1 MICFF
6 YFIHLNNVILIILNI
21 VNVLTFMDKKNI
33 LSVKNLEKIYTSKEA
48 STTHALNNL
57 NLDVKEGEIFGLL
70 GPNGAGKTTFI
81 NILAGTVIK
90 TSGQVNVWGFDLDKN
105 PRQVRASVGIV
116 PQEVNLDP
124 FFSPRKL
131 LELQAGLYGIKKK
144 NRITDTIL
152 RLVSLEKQADSYA
165 RSLSGG
171 MKRRLLVAKALVH
184 QPPIIFLDE
193 PTAGVDVQLRKNLW
207 KNVKSLNEQGVTI
220 ILTTHY
226 LEEAEEMC
234 DRIAILNKGN
244 MVALDSTKNLLDKIQ
259 TKKVTVKTDKKIDI
273 KDGDLESLKIIS
285 NLENEICVSYE
296 KNTINIEELINLIK
310 RDNAKIKDISTDDGD
325 LEDVFLRLIKN

>member
-1 MICFF
+1 MEQ
-6 YFIHLNNVILIILNI
+6 
-21 VNVLTFMDKKNI
+21 KNI
-33 LSVKNLEKIYTSKEA
+33 LSVKNLKKIYSSKE
-48 STTHALNNL
+48 TEDNHALNNL

-90 TSGQVNVWGFDLDKN
+90 TAGQVSVWGFDLDKN
-105 PRQVRASVGIV
+105 PRQVRASIGIV

-131 LELQAGLYGIKKK
+131 LELQAGLYGIKEKD
-144 NRITDTIL
+144 RITDTIL
-152 RLVSLEKQADSYA
+152 KLVSLEKQANSYA

-171 MKRRLLVAKALVH
+171 MKRRLLMAKALVH
-184 QPPIIFLDE
+184 QPPIVFLDE
-193 PTAGVDVQLRKNLW
+193 PTAGVDVELRQNLW
-207 KNVKSLNEQGVTI
+207 KNVRLLNDLGVTI

-244 MVALDSTKNLLDKIQ
+244 IVALDSTKNLLNRIQ
-259 TKKVTVKTDKKIDI
+259 TKKVTFKTDKKTDI
-273 KDGDLESLKIIS
+273 KDEEIDSLKIIS
-285 NLENEICVSYE
+285 KSDTEICVSYE
-296 KNTINIEELINLIK
+296 KSKINMGKLIDLVKKN
-310 RDNAKIKDISTDDGD
+310 NVKIIDISTDDGD
-325 LEDVFLRLIKN
+325 LEDVFLRIIKN